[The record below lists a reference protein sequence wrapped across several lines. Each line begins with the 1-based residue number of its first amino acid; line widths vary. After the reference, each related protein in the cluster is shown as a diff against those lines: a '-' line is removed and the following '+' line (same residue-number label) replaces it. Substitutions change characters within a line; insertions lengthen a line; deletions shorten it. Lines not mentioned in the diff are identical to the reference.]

1 MQISRERKI
10 TVVLTVAEIV
20 AALKAAFPND
30 IVIQSLIE
38 RPTLSGSAGG
48 ITLVSSRPADGV

>member
-20 AALKAAFPND
+20 AALKAAFPD
-30 IVIQSLIE
+30 HIVIQSLID
-38 RPTLSGSAGG
+38 RPTMTVGPSSV
-48 ITLVSSRPADGV
+48 TLVSSRPTDGV